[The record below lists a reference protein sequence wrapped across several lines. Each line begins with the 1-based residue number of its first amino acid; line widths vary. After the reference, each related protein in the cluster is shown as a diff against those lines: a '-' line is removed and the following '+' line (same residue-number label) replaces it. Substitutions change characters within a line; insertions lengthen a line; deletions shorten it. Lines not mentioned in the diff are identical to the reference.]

1 VNEPKH
7 ISDITVDDLKNNRW
21 CFYHD
26 DKSGYDGFEY
36 LIPNTHPKFDEN
48 IIELELAV
56 FKFQSG
62 EEYFGKFDGSKS
74 FSVFLNNE
82 WFSFWH
88 GVRRPLANE
97 ISHFADTL
105 KKFGLQLPVTAIAYW
120 SGHTQ
125 VLNGLGYYD
134 EMGNEV
140 EIKA

>member
-1 VNEPKH
+1 MNDPKH
-7 ISDITVDDLKNNRW
+7 ISDITVDNLKNNRW
-21 CFYHD
+21 CFFYD
-26 DKSGYDGFEY
+26 DKSAHDVFEY

-48 IIELELAV
+48 VIELELAI
-56 FKFQSG
+56 FKFKNG

-88 GVRRPLANE
+88 GVRMPLVSE
-97 ISHFADTL
+97 ISKFADTL
-105 KKFGLQLPVTAIAYW
+105 KKLGLQLPVTAIAYW

-125 VLNGLGYYD
+125 VLNGLSYYD